1 MNAWDAVAGLLLVR
15 EAGGWTND
23 FAVGHLTEGCEI
35 LAATPAL
42 VDAVKRHVAFGSS
55 G

>member
-23 FAVGHLTEGCEI
+23 FEVGQLAHGSEI

-42 VDAVKRHVAFGSS
+42 VDTLKRQVAFGSS